1 MNRIY
6 VFHEVKYLKTF
17 ISHLNFIKRKFNFS
31 TLDNVLKNNDKK
43 NNLCHITFDD
53 GDISFNKVSEYLEK
67 EKIHSTLFV
76 SPKII
81 SERKNY
87 WFQDVENFIKKKI
100 NLVAELN
107 NFYSVDIK
115 DGSFIFPYLKTLK
128 FYEIEN
134 FINFIKSKHKIRDE
148 YKNISL
154 NNLRDISRS
163 KFIKIGSHTLNHPIL
178 SNETQENSHKEIRES
193 KINLEQLLDCEI
205 NSFAY
210 PNGLYEVDFGSRE
223 VEYIKKIYKTAVSMD
238 LVMNMDHNYNFKL
251 PRVPL
256 FNKQFK
262 NFFIDRAFKF
272 YFIINKLRTKSKLFN
287 SEESKRLR
295 LIKKK

>member
-6 VFHEVKYLKTF
+6 VFHEVKYLEIF

-31 TLDNVLKNNDKK
+31 TLDDVLKNNDKK

-87 WFQDVENFIKKKI
+87 WFQDIENFIKKKI
-100 NLVAELN
+100 NLVVELN

-134 FINFIKSKHKIRDE
+134 FINFIKNKHKIRDE

-193 KINLEQLLDCEI
+193 KLNLEQLLDCEI

-238 LVMNMDHNYNFKL
+238 LVINMDHNYNFKL

-256 FNKQFK
+256 FDKQLK
-262 NFFIDRAFKF
+262 NFLIDRAFKF
-272 YFIINKLRTKSKLFN
+272 YFVINKFRTKSKLFN

-295 LIKKK
+295 LIKNK